1 MPKRQPTGARGPT
14 AGAASEIAA
23 QKGARSGDPS
33 RARPLADSVL
43 RLIWQER
50 RISRAEIA
58 RRADLSRSTVSE
70 IVGLLLPTGLVGE
83 VGPGRSNGGRRPIV
97 LEFQDDAALLLGIDI
112 GAAHVTAVLTDLRGR
127 VLASRHR
134 DHPVRTDPEGTR
146 ALAAEFC
153 ADCVATQKRGAK
165 RLVGIGIAV
174 PSPVDP
180 SHPDRLS
187 ELVLPEWRGHGGFEM
202 LRARFRVPLLI
213 DNDANLGALAEH
225 WWGGGRGVNDFAY
238 VKIATG
244 LGAGYVIG
252 GEIYR
257 GATGVAGEIGHLA
270 IDPHGVPCI
279 CGLRGCLATLVGAPA
294 LVERARALR
303 AEFPGSQLAA
313 NGLTIA
319 SIEDAALAGDPLALQ
334 LVRETAGHLGI
345 ALAGLLN
352 LMNPSMVILGGGL
365 SRLGELLL
373 APLRDT
379 VRRRT
384 LVSSVTAAEIRVTE
398 LGTQAVAIG
407 AATMVLKAALA
418 DSRLFPAAARRAE
431 VA

>member
-1 MPKRQPTGARGPT
+1 
-14 AGAASEIAA
+14 
-23 QKGARSGDPS
+23 
-33 RARPLADSVL
+33 
-43 RLIWQER
+43 
-50 RISRAEIA
+50 
-58 RRADLSRSTVSE
+58 
-70 IVGLLLPTGLVGE
+70 
-83 VGPGRSNGGRRPIV
+83 
-97 LEFQDDAALLLGIDI
+97 
-112 GAAHVTAVLTDLRGR
+112 
-127 VLASRHR
+127 
-134 DHPVRTDPEGTR
+134 
-146 ALAAEFC
+146 
-153 ADCVATQKRGAK
+153 
-165 RLVGIGIAV
+165 
-174 PSPVDP
+174 
-180 SHPDRLS
+180 
-187 ELVLPEWRGHGGFEM
+187 M

-213 DNDANLGALAEH
+213 DNDANMGALAED
-225 WWGGGRGVNDFAY
+225 WWGGGRGVNDFGN

-303 AEFPGSQLAA
+303 AEFPESDLAA